1 MYGSETRR
9 VRSPKNLCASLCLCV
24 SVIDERMSEPLLQVE
39 HLTTGFPAPGG
50 DAGRGQR
57 RQLLDRPGRD
67 AVPGGRV
74 RQRQVADG
82 VFHPASGAVAGPHPG
97 RFDPLRRTRPARA
110 LGRPRCARVRGADIA
125 LIFQEPMTALNP
137 VFTVGDQIA
146 EALVVHGRM
155 DWRAARAE
163 AVRLM
168 DAVRIPDAAARARD
182 YPHQLSGGQRQR
194 VLIAMALA
202 CKPALVIADE
212 PTTALDVTIQAQ
224 ILDLLRQL
232 QAEHGLALLLIT
244 HDLGVVAEMADR
256 VAVMYAG
263 RIVEQGPVD
272 AIFASPQHPYTKG
285 LLASLPGVRRRS
297 PEPAASRQAAS
308 GHRRDGADAGE
319 PAAWLRVRA
328 AVRGA
333 RRRLPRGGA
342 GAGHART
349 TTGPPVACTCSHG
362 GSAAVTRAAR
372 SPQSDEAVHAVQG
385 LVRQAVGREGRRRRV
400 VLDREGRDVRA
411 GRRVGQRQDDDG
423 PLHSP
428 ADRTDVRRGA
438 VCRRG
443 RARLLP
449 SAHARRAARHADR
462 LSGSVRV
469 AQPAHAGRRHRRG
482 AARHPQGG
490 HGRRAPHA
498 GRGSVLRWSDSTRAG

>member
-1 MYGSETRR
+1 MIHLTHEVLPRSRRGTLVAVNDVSFAVGRGET
-9 VRSPKNLCASLCLCV
+9 LCLV
-24 SVIDERMSEPLLQVE
+24 GESGSGKS
-39 HLTTGFPAPGG
+39 LTAFSILRLVPP
-50 DAGRGQR
+50 
-57 RQLLDRPGRD
+57 PGRILGGSIQF
-67 AVPGGRV
+67 GGRDLLTLPED
-74 RQRQVADG
+74 QMCD
-82 VFHPASGAVAGPHPG
+82 
-97 RFDPLRRTRPARA
+97 
-110 LGRPRCARVRGADIA
+110 VRGADIA

-263 RIVEQGPVD
+263 RIVEQGPVE

-285 LLASLPGVRRRS
+285 LLASLPGVRS
-297 PEPAASRQAAS
+297 LESEASRVSGKRLQAIEGTVPSLTDLPPGCAF
-308 GHRRDGADAGE
+308 E
-319 PAAWLRVRA
+319 PRCAERVDVCRE
-328 AVRGA
+328 AV
-333 RRRLPRGGA
+333 
-342 GAGHART
+342 
-349 TTGPPVACTCSHG
+349 PPLVALG
-362 GSAAVTRAAR
+362 DDRAAR
-372 SPQSDEAVHAVQG
+372 CVHA
-385 LVRQAVGREGRRRRV
+385 R
-400 VLDREGRDVRA
+400 
-411 GRRVGQRQDDDG
+411 
-423 PLHSP
+423 
-428 ADRTDVRRGA
+428 
-438 VCRRG
+438 
-443 RARLLP
+443 
-449 SAHARRAARHADR
+449 
-462 LSGSVRV
+462 
-469 AQPAHAGRRHRRG
+469 
-482 AARHPQGG
+482 PQ
-490 HGRRAPHA
+490 
-498 GRGSVLRWSDSTRAG
+498 